1 MLVLLYSVTLV
12 KVCRGSGYRLVI
24 VLILLLIISNL
35 AMAAQAILSIGT
47 FVDKTTSATIAVDV
61 MIAVTYYLFEV
72 TFAVTHWA
80 LASNYKMIAKEMPVI
95 LDGGQIDQAQKDRR
109 NKEYKILLALNIL
122 APTMEMAVGIPLN
135 IALFTGSGQPA
146 PSIAIAAIVFPTFS
160 QLMQVISGT
169 VLISSVV
176 KIRRFYFEKN
186 IEQQLNTG
194 KLLLHAS
201 AFGLYLI
208 SIVIYYASW
217 DLFLLTLTDKKLEAV
232 TVFLF
237 FVFYVVA
244 AIAQVLLCAIFWELA
259 MPDPT
264 RFDTESSS
272 NPILTESLNES
283 FEVQARIWN
292 QFMRL
297 SGTLAESSRYLAS
310 SLRSN

>member
-109 NKEYKILLALNIL
+109 NKEYNILLALNIL
-122 APTMEMAVGIPLN
+122 APTIEMAVGIPLN
-135 IALFTGSGQPA
+135 VALFTGSGQPA
-146 PSIAIAAIVFPTFS
+146 LSITIAAIVFPTFS
-160 QLMQVISGT
+160 QLMQVISGI

-217 DLFLLTLTDKKLEAV
+217 DLFLLSPTKKLEAV